1 MFSPYS
7 PSFQMPYQQY
17 QQPTGL
23 QFVNGFESAQMY
35 PLKPNEK
42 QVLMDRNLARFYLV
56 EADASGQ
63 KTVKPYD
70 FTPAQEN
77 QTTYATL
84 AQFEEL
90 KNNYES
96 LAKQLEQ
103 LNQTARF
110 NAIPTLDEPTAST
123 TTSATNVEQRANHAR
138 PTLPTI

>member
-1 MFSPYS
+1 
-7 PSFQMPYQQY
+7 MPYQQY

-138 PTLPTI
+138 PTLTTI

>member
-7 PSFQMPYQQY
+7 PSFQMPYQQL

-23 QFVNGFESAQMY
+23 QFVSGIEFAQMY
-35 PLKPNEK
+35 PLQPNSK
-42 QVLMDRNLARFYLV
+42 QVLMDRNMARFYLV
-56 EADASGQ
+56 EADAIGQ

-110 NAIPTLDEPTAST
+110 NAIPTLDEPARREEPL
-123 TTSATNVEQRANHAR
+123 ATNDAERAAHAR

>member
-35 PLKPNEK
+35 PLQPNEK

>member
-1 MFSPYS
+1 MFNPYT
-7 PSFQMPYQQY
+7 PTFPMPQIQQY
-17 QQPTGL
+17 QQQGL

-35 PLKPNEK
+35 PLQPNTK

-110 NAIPTLDEPTAST
+110 NAIPTLDEPARREEPL
-123 TTSATNVEQRANHAR
+123 AANDAERAAHAR

>member
-1 MFSPYS
+1 MFNPYV
-7 PSFQMPYQQY
+7 PTFPMPQIQQY
-17 QQPTGL
+17 QQQGL

-35 PLKPNEK
+35 PLQPNTK
-42 QVLMDRNLARFYLV
+42 QVLMDRNMARFYLA

-123 TTSATNVEQRANHAR
+123 TASATNVEQRANHAR
-138 PTLPTI
+138 PNIPSI

>member
-1 MFSPYS
+1 MFNPY
-7 PSFQMPYQQY
+7 MPTFPMPQIQQY
-17 QQPTGL
+17 QQQGL

-35 PLKPNEK
+35 PLQPNTK

-70 FTPAQEN
+70 FAPAQEN

-110 NAIPTLDEPTAST
+110 NAIPTLDEPAAST
-123 TTSATNVEQRANHAR
+123 TASATNVEQRANHAR
-138 PTLPTI
+138 PNIPSI

>member
-123 TTSATNVEQRANHAR
+123 TTSATNVGQRANHAR